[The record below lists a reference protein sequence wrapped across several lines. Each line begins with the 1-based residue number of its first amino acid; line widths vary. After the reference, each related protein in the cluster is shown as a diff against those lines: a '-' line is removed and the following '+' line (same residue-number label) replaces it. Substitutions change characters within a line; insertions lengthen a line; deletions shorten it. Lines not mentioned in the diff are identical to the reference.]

1 MTTHTHANDG
11 ASTAPLSNTIN
22 QACARLGIGR
32 TLLYE
37 LIDAKELHT
46 IKLGSRVLVPE
57 SELQRLIADRL
68 RAARA

>member
-1 MTTHTHANDG
+1 MATHAHEHAD
-11 ASTAPLSNTIN
+11 AHAAPLSNTIN
-22 QACARLGIGR
+22 QAATRLGIGR

-46 IKLGSRVLVPE
+46 IKLGSRVLIPE